1 MWLTAGRMGRY
12 QAILL
17 DHPNISLKTISEL
30 NPASLLP
37 EPDLAVLIRD
47 FAEIT
52 DEVCSSRIGL
62 QDHPLEE
69 ADWTLCTDGSSYMDK
84 GSRKAGYAVVT

>member
-1 MWLTAGRMGRY
+1 MRVAAICELLKEAEKVFLGTAYTSYVSQQVLSLLEQKGNTWLTAGRMGRY

-37 EPDLAVLIRD
+37 EPDLAALR
-47 FAEIT
+47 
-52 DEVCSSRIGL
+52 
-62 QDHPLEE
+62 
-69 ADWTLCTDGSSYMDK
+69 
-84 GSRKAGYAVVT
+84 